1 MPTTLTTERSVQAF
15 CSQETMLFLSSDV
28 HICARNLA
36 KLSAVLMYPEAN
48 VNMLKYHGKIVQV
61 Y

>member
-1 MPTTLTTERSVQAF
+1 M
-15 CSQETMLFLSSDV
+15 FLSSDV

-48 VNMLKYHGKIVQV
+48 VNMLKYHRKIVQV